1 MWNVICSHRHTSH
14 FELQQPL
21 SRYTGSRLKAK
32 QHDDDDEDLLA
43 LTSRVP
49 LNCVNKL
56 RHKCGMLYSFLKFS
70 VLMTVGIRLE
80 NVTVPS
86 VAIIGQS
93 VGLECQYRLEDDK
106 LYSLK
111 WYKNDQEFFRYSPNS
126 RPNIVTFQTHGVQ
139 VDNQE
144 LHNHPN
150 RVTLRSLSLNSSGL
164 FRCEVVSESPV
175 FQTVFK
181 ERKLNVIIPPNP
193 GNPHLSKFSPTIHM
207 YEILTGNCT
216 SYKSYPAANLT
227 FYINERKWGSPNV
240 TEYESVKEIDR
251 EGKEVWT
258 SVIGLRVRVD
268 NNFFNKGAIRIKCKA
283 SILGREWIT
292 SKNITHQNKN
302 YQHPLYSSAR
312 NQYSSGM

>member
-1 MWNVICSHRHTSH
+1 M
-14 FELQQPL
+14 
-21 SRYTGSRLKAK
+21 RLVCGESKIPSPC
-32 QHDDDDEDLLA
+32 HCPGILLLGLA
-43 LTSRVP
+43 LQ
-49 LNCVNKL
+49 C
-56 RHKCGMLYSFLKFS
+56 S

-312 NQYSSGM
+312 NQYSSASRIRWCHSSSWTFPLFSISAIFSSLYILYFTSHIFNPTL